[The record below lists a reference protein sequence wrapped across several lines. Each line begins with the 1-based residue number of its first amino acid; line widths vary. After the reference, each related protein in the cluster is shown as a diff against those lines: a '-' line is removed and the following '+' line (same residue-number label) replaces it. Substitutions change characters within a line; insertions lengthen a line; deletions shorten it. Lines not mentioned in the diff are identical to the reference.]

1 MGHVSINGKPVAPRR
16 SSEVVSRSA
25 ILILSGALIGTAI
38 TQGELTGINASG
50 FYAGIAGLL
59 SFFAL
64 DLVAQRSRKRVVRRK
79 LAAVDRRLS
88 TRLKRD
94 VELESPKRNPR
105 RRLLRPIAE
114 SSYLPVTQAWR
125 C

>member
-1 MGHVSINGKPVAPRR
+1 MRQVSINGKAVSPQR

-38 TQGELTGINASG
+38 ANGDLTGLNGTG

-59 SFFAL
+59 AFFAL
-64 DLVAQRSRKRVVRRK
+64 DLVAQGSRKRVVRRT
-79 LAAVDRRLS
+79 LAAVDSRLS

-94 VELESPKRNPR
+94 VERQSPMCRPKHR
-105 RRLLRPIAE
+105 LRPIGE
-114 SSYLPVTQAWR
+114 SSYLTVTTAAR